1 MKPLT
6 KVLLPVCILMLTLTA
21 CDSRVFYAESESI
34 EEKGWLMTDTIYFD
48 VDVADTSKLYNC
60 YIDLRNTTDY
70 LYSNTF
76 FFINTTFPDGGVAY
90 DTLECPLTDYDG
102 QWLGQRTGD
111 LIDNRFFFRKAVIF
125 PMSGTYR
132 FAVTHGMRDTSV
144 VGMQSVGFRIEYA
157 N

>member
-1 MKPLT
+1 MKAFVNIIMPA
-6 KVLLPVCILMLTLTA
+6 CMIMLAITA
-21 CDSRVFYAESESI
+21 CDNKVFYAESESV
-34 EEKGWLMTDTIYFD
+34 ETKGWQMTDTIYFN
-48 VDVADTSKLYNC
+48 VEVADTTKLYNC

-102 QWLGQRTGD
+102 QWLGKRTGE
-111 LIDNRFFFRKAVIF
+111 LIDNRFFFRNAVIF
-125 PMSGTYR
+125 PMSGVYR
-132 FAVTHGMRDTSV
+132 FAITHGMRDTSV
-144 VGMQSVGFRIEYA
+144 VGMKSVGFRIEYA